1 MKPMTRKNEEPGIWM
16 TRRHVLA
23 GAALG
28 AVAAAVSPLVGRAQ
42 VLVAQANEVRSRE
55 SFDFGWKFLLG
66 DPVGA
71 QMPAFADA
79 GWRNVDLPH
88 DWSIEGPVDENAP
101 SGGNGA
107 YLPTGLG
114 WYRKRFRVSAAD
126 RGRVVLLEFDGVY
139 QNSEVWIN
147 GQYLGLRPYGFVP
160 FAYELTP
167 YLKFDAENVIAVKV
181 DNSRQTNCRWY
192 SGSGIYRPTWLLK
205 TNPVRIA
212 HWGTF
217 VTTPRVTKDAA
228 VVEVRTRVA
237 NSLKTTVVC
246 KLTTTIWDADGKP
259 VRGADASQTIVAG
272 GEDEFVQQI
281 VIDKPNLWSPSSPYL
296 YKVRS
301 AVHEES
307 QAAEDAYWTPFGIR
321 EAVFD
326 AKRGFLL
333 NGEHIKL
340 SGACLHQEAGCVGSA
355 VPERMWERRLAV
367 LKGMGCNA
375 IRTSHNPYAAEF
387 LDLCDRMGFLVMNEA
402 FDEWKSPKGQM
413 KNGYHLYFDE
423 WYERD
428 LLNFIHRD
436 RNHPSVVLW
445 SAGNEVP
452 DQNDAEGPDTLRK
465 LLRVFHNEDPT
476 RPVTVACDHIASEPT
491 AVRPEFLAQL
501 DVIGYNYVDRW
512 RERAQLYYSID
523 HDAFPQR
530 PVIGTESSGMGG
542 VRGEYRG
549 LFPAPAPAAGAQT
562 AARPMMGGGGGRGI
576 DTEQLWKFVGAYDYV
591 SGDFMWTG
599 IDYLGEARW
608 PAKAASSGAIDTC
621 GFKKDGFYFYQSQ
634 WTVKPMLHLFP
645 HWNWKGREG
654 QFVPVTCYTN
664 CDTVELF
671 INGRSVGARGYE
683 FPRHGMQ
690 DRYGNIA
697 PRGRALRTTADL
709 HLSWDVPYEPGTLKA
724 VGTKDGVVVV
734 TMEVSTTGEPAS
746 IRLSADRTEIAAD
759 RRDVAHITVEVLD
772 QQGRVVPAAENE
784 ITFDVQGEGM
794 LIGVDNGNP
803 QRHDSYKVNHCKA
816 FNGLGL
822 AVVQSSAKSGS
833 IRFAASSPSLQSATL
848 TITTKV

>member
-1 MKPMTRKNEEPGIWM
+1 
-16 TRRHVLA
+16 
-23 GAALG
+23 
-28 AVAAAVSPLVGRAQ
+28 VG
-42 VLVAQANEVRSRE
+42 
-55 SFDFGWKFLLG
+55 
-66 DPVGA
+66 
-71 QMPAFADA
+71 
-79 GWRNVDLPH
+79 
-88 DWSIEGPVDENAP
+88 
-101 SGGNGA
+101 
-107 YLPTGLG
+107 
-114 WYRKRFRVSAAD
+114 AAD
-126 RGRVVLLEFDGVY
+126 RGRVVTLEFDGVY

-167 YLKFDAENVIAVKV
+167 YLKFDAENVVAVKV
-181 DNSRQTNCRWY
+181 DNSSQTNCRWY
-192 SGSGIYRPTWLLK
+192 SGSGIYRHTWLLK
-205 TNPVRIA
+205 TNALRVA
-212 HWGTF
+212 HWGTY
-217 VTTPRVTKDAA
+217 VTTTRVSTESAI
-228 VVEVRTRVA
+228 VEVKTRVVNGGKA
-237 NSLKTTVVC
+237 RAQC
-246 KLTTTIWDADGKP
+246 ILTTLIWGGDGKLAH
-259 VRGADASQTIVAG
+259 GAPDTSQMIEEG
-272 GEDEFVQQI
+272 GEYEFVQQI
-281 VIDKPNLWSPSSPYL
+281 TIDKPNLWSPLSPYL
-296 YKVRS
+296 YRVYSQVREDYFT
-301 AVHEES
+301 AAARVGS
-307 QAAEDAYWTPFGIR
+307 QAATALDAYWTPFGIR
-321 EAVFD
+321 VAVFD
-326 AKRGFLL
+326 ARRGFLL

-340 SGACLHQEAGCVGSA
+340 NGACLHQEAGCVGSA
-355 VPERMWERRLAV
+355 VPEAMWVRRLTL
-367 LKGMGCNA
+367 LKEMGCNA
-375 IRTSHNPYAAEF
+375 IRTSHNPYAEEF

-452 DQNDAEGPDTLRK
+452 DQNDPEGPDTLRK
-465 LLRVFHNEDPT
+465 LLRVFHAEDPT

-501 DVIGYNYVDRW
+501 DVVGYNYVDRW

-542 VRGEYRG
+542 VRGEYRS
-549 LFPAPAPAAGAQT
+549 LFPAPPVPAAGGQT
-562 AARPMMGGGGGRGI
+562 PARPLMGGGRSI

-608 PAKAASSGAIDTC
+608 PAKASSSGVIDTC

-634 WTVKPMLHLFP
+634 WTAKPMLHLFP

-654 QFVPVTCYTN
+654 EFIPVTCYTN

-671 INGRSVGARGYE
+671 INGRSVGVRGYE
-683 FPRHGMQ
+683 FPRYGMQ
-690 DRYGNIA
+690 DRYGNVA

-724 VGTKDGVVVV
+724 VGTKDGIAVV
-734 TMEVSTTGEPAS
+734 TMEVSTTGEIAA
-746 IRLSADRTEIAAD
+746 IRLSADRTEISAD
-759 RRDVAHITVEVLD
+759 RRDVAHIVVEVID
-772 QQGRVVPAAENE
+772 EHGRVVPLADNE
-784 ITFDVQGEGM
+784 ITFEVLGDGK

-803 QRHDSYKVNHCKA
+803 QSHDSYKVNRCKA
-816 FNGLGL
+816 FNGMCL
-822 AVVQSSAKSGS
+822 AVVQSTAKAGS
-833 IRFAASSPSLQSATL
+833 MTIAASSEGLRLSAAS
-848 TITTKV
+848 IVTTG